1 MALTNLDNERG
12 NLLALVND
20 LKNFQDNL
28 VLPTAQPFISDAV
41 VSEEETTPTVAEFD
55 ALVGKVND
63 IIGALTA
70 YGVTEGNPG

>member
-12 NLLALVND
+12 NLLALVNN
-20 LKNFQDNL
+20 LKDFQDNL
-28 VLPTAQPFISDAV
+28 VLPTAQPFIADAS